1 MRCGLLCWIR
11 ERMPELPEVESVRRS
26 LLPYLPG
33 RVIQEVTVH
42 HPKVLV
48 FPSPLEFAE
57 SLRGVRFER
66 LERRGKLLIFQL
78 PPWVLLVHLG
88 MTGQITFRDPARAD
102 TPFERHPQTGLQR
115 TLQHPIDQHT
125 HVSLHFGDGCA
136 LLYRDIRKFGKWRLI
151 HRDNPRLQSELA
163 RVGTDPL
170 TDDWKL
176 EPFIQAVTRSD
187 RAIKAIILDQQVAAG
202 VGNIYADEAL
212 FVSGI
217 RPEVRGR
224 ALSKKRLR
232 KLFEAIPQV
241 LEKGLQYGGTSFSD
255 YVDADG
261 KKGSNQERL
270 LVYGRYGQP
279 CYQGGQTLLRTTVAQ
294 RTSSWCKVCQK

>member
-1 MRCGLLCWIR
+1 
-11 ERMPELPEVESVRRS
+11 MPELPEVESVRRS

-33 RVIQEVTVH
+33 RVIEEAVVH

-48 FPSPLEFAE
+48 FPSPLEFVTDLKGA
-57 SLRGVRFER
+57 RFEE
-66 LERRGKLLIFQL
+66 LGRRGKLLIFQL
-78 PPWVLLVHLG
+78 PPQVLLIHLG
-88 MTGQITFRDPARAD
+88 MTGQITFRDPGRAD
-102 TPFERHPQTGLQR
+102 TPFERHPHTGLQR

-125 HVSLHFGDGCA
+125 HLSLHFSDGCA
-136 LLYRDIRKFGKWRLI
+136 MLYRDIRKFGKWRLI
-151 HRDNPRLQSELA
+151 HRDNPRLQAELA

-170 TDDWKL
+170 TAEWTFG
-176 EPFIQAVTRSD
+176 PFEKAVTSSQ

-212 FVSGI
+212 FVAGI
-217 RPEVRGR
+217 RPEVRGSQ
-224 ALSKKRLR
+224 LSRKRLQ
-232 KLFEAIPQV
+232 KLFRAIPAV
-241 LEKGLQYGGTSFSD
+241 LHKGLDYGGTSFSD

-261 KKGSNQERL
+261 KKGSNQEQL

-279 CYQGGQTLLRTTVAQ
+279 CFSCGETLLRTTVAQ